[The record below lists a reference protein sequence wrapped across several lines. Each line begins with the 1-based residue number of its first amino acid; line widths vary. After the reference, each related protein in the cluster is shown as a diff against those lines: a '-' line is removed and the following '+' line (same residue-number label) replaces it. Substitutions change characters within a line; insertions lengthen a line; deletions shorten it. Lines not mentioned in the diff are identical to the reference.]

1 MRLVRRDSSCDRG
14 RGLATRGC
22 LRRARRD
29 RRGAEARADF
39 GTGNH
44 DRGPDRCGRPGRRG
58 RGTRGR
64 RRSSTGR
71 GETVRPLKAESM
83 RRRIVLVGFGN
94 VGREFARV
102 LLENRSE
109 LKREFGLDA
118 SIVAILTARHGSVE
132 NPAGIDVRKALR
144 LADAGVS
151 LESCGRGIRER
162 SPEFIRR
169 TRADVVVEVTPLRI
183 APRQVAY
190 DHVLAALRT
199 GKHVITANKG
209 PVVYHYRQLRE
220 LPRKNHIGFRYEG
233 TVMDGAPVFNLFQE
247 ALRGARVES
256 FEGILNS
263 TTNLVLS
270 EIEAGHTY
278 ADGVEAAR
286 RIGFLE
292 TDPSMD
298 LDGWDATVKACL
310 LANVLMGGRLRPE
323 RVPRERIASLTSER
337 IEKAKAASKRTKL
350 IARGWRTGRIVQAAV
365 SLESVPTNHPL
376 FSVDGTSSSLVVRT
390 DMLKELQIIER
401 HPALRQTAYAL
412 YSDLLAI
419 HEGRLSP

>member
-29 RRGAEARADF
+29 RRGAEARPDF

-44 DRGPDRCGRPGRRG
+44 DRGPDRCRRPGRRR
-58 RGTRGR
+58 RGTRGGR
-64 RRSSTGR
+64 RPSTGR
-71 GETVRPLKAESM
+71 GETARPLKVESM
-83 RRRIVLVGFGN
+83 RRRIVLAGFGN

-132 NPAGIDVRKALR
+132 KPAGIDVRRALR

-151 LESCGRGIRER
+151 LESCGRRIPER

-169 TRADVVVEVTPLRI
+169 ARADVVVEVTPLRI
-183 APRQVAY
+183 APRQVAF
-190 DHVLAALRT
+190 DHLIAALRT

-209 PVVYHYRQLRE
+209 PVVYHYRQLRD
-220 LPRKNHIGFRYEG
+220 LARQNDLGFRYEG

-247 ALRGARVES
+247 SLRGARLES
-256 FEGILNS
+256 FAGILNS

-270 EIEAGHTY
+270 EIEAGRTY
-278 ADGVEAAR
+278 ADGVDAAR
-286 RIGFLE
+286 RIGFAE

-310 LANVLMGGRLRPE
+310 VANVLMGGRLRPE
-323 RVPRERIASLTSER
+323 RVPRQGIASLMSKR
-337 IEKAKAASKRTKL
+337 IEAARSARKRMKL
-350 IARGWRTGRIVQAAV
+350 IARGWGDGRSVKASV
-365 SLESVPTNHPL
+365 SLEALALEHPL
-376 FSVDGTSSSLVVRT
+376 ASVDGTSSSLVVRT
-390 DMLKELQIIER
+390 DMLRELQIIER
-401 HPALRQTAYAL
+401 QPTLRQTAYAL

-419 HEGRLSP
+419 RDGRLSP

>member
-1 MRLVRRDSSCDRG
+1 MR
-14 RGLATRGC
+14 
-22 LRRARRD
+22 
-29 RRGAEARADF
+29 
-39 GTGNH
+39 H
-44 DRGPDRCGRPGRRG
+44 
-58 RGTRGR
+58 
-64 RRSSTGR
+64 
-71 GETVRPLKAESM
+71 
-83 RRRIVLVGFGN
+83 RIVLVGFGN
-94 VGREFARV
+94 VGREFARL
-102 LLENRSE
+102 LLEHRSE
-109 LKREFGLDA
+109 LTRGFGLDA

-132 NPAGIDVRKALR
+132 NSSGIDVRKALR

-151 LESCGRGIRER
+151 LESCGRGIPDR
-162 SPEFIRR
+162 SAEYIRR
-169 TRADVVVEVTPLRI
+169 ARADVVVEVTPLRI
-183 APRQVAY
+183 APRQVAF

-220 LPRKNHIGFRYEG
+220 LARRNRVGFRYEG

-247 ALRGARVES
+247 ALHGARVES

-292 TDPSMD
+292 ADPSMD

-310 LANVLMGGRLRPE
+310 LANVLMDGRVRPE
-323 RVPRERIASLTSER
+323 RVPRQGVSSLAP
-337 IEKAKAASKRTKL
+337 KAVRDALADGKRLKQ
-350 IARGWRTGRIVQAAV
+350 IARGWRDGRTAKASV
-365 SLESVPTNHPL
+365 SIEAIGSDDPL
-376 FSVDGTSSSLVVRT
+376 FSVNGTSSSLLVRT
-390 DMLKELQIIER
+390 NMLKEFQIIER
-401 HPALRQTAYAL
+401 DPALRQTAFAV
-412 YSDLLAI
+412 YSDLIAI

>member
-1 MRLVRRDSSCDRG
+1 MRAVRRNPSCRRG
-14 RGLATRGC
+14 RRPPSGGCVRG
-22 LRRARRD
+22 ARRNRRGAQAGAHVGAGNHRGGSD
-29 RRGAEARADF
+29 RRGRA
-39 GTGNH
+39 
-44 DRGPDRCGRPGRRG
+44 GRRR

-64 RRSSTGR
+64 RRNSERRRQSAR
-71 GETVRPLKAESM
+71 HLKADGM
-83 RRRIVLVGFGN
+83 RHRIVLV
-94 VGREFARV
+94 
-102 LLENRSE
+102 NRSE
-109 LKREFGLDA
+109 LTREFGLDA

-132 NPAGIDVRKALR
+132 NPRGIDVRKALR

-151 LESCGRGIRER
+151 LESCGRGISER
-162 SPEFIRR
+162 SPEYIRR
-169 TRADVVVEVTPLRI
+169 VRADVVVEVTPLRI
-183 APRQVAY
+183 APRQVAF

-220 LPRKNHIGFRYEG
+220 LARKNRVGFRYEG

-310 LANVLMGGRLRPE
+310 LANVLMDGHVRPE
-323 RVPRERIASLTSER
+323 RVPRQGVSSLAPEAVR
-337 IEKAKAASKRTKL
+337 DALMEGKRLKQ
-350 IARGWRTGRIVQAAV
+350 IARGWRDGRTVTASV
-365 SLESVPTNHPL
+365 SIEEVGPDHPL
-376 FSVDGTSSSLVVRT
+376 YSVNGTSSSLLVRT
-390 DMLKELQIIER
+390 NMLKKFQIIER
-401 HPALRQTAYAL
+401 DPALRQTAFAV
-412 YSDLLAI
+412 YSDLIAI